1 MFSPEL
7 WRKYFKS
14 GFKKI
19 FDAGKKHSKKIWFHS
34 CGNILDVLPDL
45 IDIGIDVWE
54 TVQLHTLPIDA
65 KTLKREFGKEIT
77 FSGVGW
83 LRCVADGRFYRLWF
97 LCCSD

>member
-1 MFSPEL
+1 MMFSPEL

-54 TVQLHTLPIDA
+54 KSYDDTHFKKGHQ
-65 KTLKREFGKEIT
+65 
-77 FSGVGW
+77 
-83 LRCVADGRFYRLWF
+83 
-97 LCCSD
+97 